1 MALARRAAGLQ
12 VDVWEDE
19 ALLFGGWEDFVE
31 VDGDAEGDEEESSD
45 AGAGPVGGLEGWWG
59 D

>member
-1 MALARRAAGLQ
+1 MQ